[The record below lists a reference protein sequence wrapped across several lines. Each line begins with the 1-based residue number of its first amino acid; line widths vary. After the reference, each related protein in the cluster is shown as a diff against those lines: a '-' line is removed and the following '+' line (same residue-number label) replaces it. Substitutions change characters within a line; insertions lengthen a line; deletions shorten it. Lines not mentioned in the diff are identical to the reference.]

1 VGTLTARVLP
11 PALMG
16 GRRSRFLVERNIR
29 VSRRIWLILASGFFE
44 PVLFLLAIGV
54 GVGGL
59 VGSID
64 LGNGRTVPYDQF
76 VAPAMLAASAMN
88 GAVYES
94 TGNVFFKL
102 KYARTYEG
110 VLATPLS
117 PGDVA
122 LAEIAWALL
131 RGGAYS
137 TAFTIVMA
145 ALGLIVSPWGV
156 LLPFAAL
163 LIGFAFAATGM
174 VATTFMRSWSDFDLI
189 QLAVLPLFLFSAT
202 FVPLDAYPRGVQWA
216 VEVTPLYQGVALLR
230 GLSLGHVGPALAGHA
245 AYLAAMGVVGLAIAA
260 RRVARLLQP

>member
-1 VGTLTARVLP
+1 MGTLTARVLP
-11 PALMG
+11 LALVG

-59 VGSID
+59 VGGIEVA
-64 LGNGRTVPYDQF
+64 GQTVPYDHF

-110 VLATPLS
+110 VLATPLG

-131 RGGAYS
+131 RGAAYAA
-137 TAFTIVMA
+137 AFTIVMA
-145 ALGLIVSPWGV
+145 ALGLTDSPWAI
-156 LLPFAAL
+156 LLPLAAL
-163 LIGFAFAATGM
+163 LVGFAFAGAGM

-202 FVPLDAYPRGVQWA
+202 FVPLDAYPAGIQWI
-216 VEVTPLYQGVALLR
+216 VEITPLYQGVAILR
-230 GLSLGHVGPALAGHA
+230 GLSLGDVGPALVGHA
-245 AYLAAMGVVGLAIAA
+245 AYLAVMGLVGLAVAG
-260 RRVARLLQP
+260 RRVAKLLQP